1 MANHI
6 VKNLTITATAKVV
19 CNSNSYNV
27 NKPAKLPSVTPNPP
41 GDIGIEPSMTDAEY
55 MYNKLKNSI
64 KFIPNACKIKRIP
77 TASII
82 RKIIVNP
89 EHEQMVLRSDECLI
103 ILCDSSILLENF

>member
-41 GDIGIEPSMTDAEY
+41 GDIEIEPSMTYAEY

-64 KFIPNACKIKRIP
+64 KR
-77 TASII
+77 
-82 RKIIVNP
+82 
-89 EHEQMVLRSDECLI
+89 
-103 ILCDSSILLENF
+103 